1 MAQQP
6 TNNRSN
12 QEGDTFKVPTFQP
25 KQRTKE
31 IDISTLTEGQFQAL
45 RKSDPFMYYSIK
57 QVMEARRSGRTI
69 SHADAM
75 ASMQGDVDAGAGGAA
90 STNHTEV
97 KVSRKTCI
105 SDGCDAVT
113 ALGMYLAT
121 LDQENSDGV

>member
-12 QEGDTFKVPTFQP
+12 QEGETFTSSTFRPQ
-25 KQRTKE
+25 QRTKE
-31 IDISTLTEGQFQAL
+31 IDISTLTEEQFQAL

-69 SHADAM
+69 SHADVM
-75 ASMQGDVDAGAGGAA
+75 ASMQGGVDAGAGGAA
-90 STNHTEV
+90 SANHTR
-97 KVSRKTCI
+97 VSRKTRI

-121 LDQENSDGV
+121 LDQEMDHEN